1 MNNGGKDKCNA
12 LVIMGIVTGALI
24 TNALWLLPTA
34 IARGGDP
41 TVESAAMLLLGG
53 VIGTMSFILGNLDE

>member
-1 MNNGGKDKCNA
+1 MNGGNKNKCLA